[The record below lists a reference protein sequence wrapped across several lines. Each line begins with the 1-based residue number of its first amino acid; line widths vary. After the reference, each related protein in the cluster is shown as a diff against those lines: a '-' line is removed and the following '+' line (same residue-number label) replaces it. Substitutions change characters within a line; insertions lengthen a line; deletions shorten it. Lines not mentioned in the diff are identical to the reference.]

1 MVTYLND
8 KNHARLILPQEK
20 LLEKMRSHVACRM
33 LSGLIENA
41 CGYCGQSTCYSIFK
55 KTRFV
60 KKTDTQY
67 YKVQSNCPYFVFH
80 SKTPRNFSTRNKCT
94 NHLLVCPAT
103 ACEIPVWKY
112 NLPAHYRSAHPNLV
126 IPTELTTSFKEKES
140 VMMALD
146 LKILA

>member
-1 MVTYLND
+1 
-8 KNHARLILPQEK
+8 
-20 LLEKMRSHVACRM
+20 MRSHVACHM
-33 LSGLIENA
+33 LSGLIENVCGY
-41 CGYCGQSTCYSIFK
+41 CGYCGQSTCYSILK

-103 ACEIPVWKY
+103 ACEIPIWKY

-126 IPTELTTSFKEKES
+126 IPTELTTSSKEKES

-146 LKILA
+146 FKFLA

>member
-1 MVTYLND
+1 
-8 KNHARLILPQEK
+8 
-20 LLEKMRSHVACRM
+20 MRSHVACHM
-33 LSGLIENA
+33 LSGLIENV
-41 CGYCGQSTCYSIFK
+41 CGYCGQSTCYSILK

-126 IPTELTTSFKEKES
+126 IPTELTTSSKEKES
-140 VMMALD
+140 VYMALD
-146 LKILA
+146 FKFLA

>member
-1 MVTYLND
+1 
-8 KNHARLILPQEK
+8 
-20 LLEKMRSHVACRM
+20 MRSHVACHM
-33 LSGLIENA
+33 LSGLIENVFWVLWA
-41 CGYCGQSTCYSIFK
+41 VNLLLNLQKIEICE
-55 KTRFV
+55 KTY
-60 KKTDTQY
+60 TQY

-94 NHLLVCPAT
+94 NHLLVCSAT

-126 IPTELTTSFKEKES
+126 IPTELTTSSKEKES

-146 LKILA
+146 FKFLA

>member
-8 KNHARLILPQEK
+8 KNQARLILPQEK
-20 LLEKMRSHVACRM
+20 LEKMRSHVACHM
-33 LSGLIENA
+33 LSGLIENV
-41 CGYCGQSTCYSIFK
+41 CGYCGQSTCHSIIK

-103 ACEIPVWKY
+103 ACAD
-112 NLPAHYRSAHPNLV
+112 LPAHYRSAHPNLV
-126 IPTELTTSFKEKES
+126 IPTELTTSSKEKES

-146 LKILA
+146 FKFLA